1 MGTNS
6 QYLTTKYMVVARF
19 EVEGVVEKPDVIGAI
34 FGQTE
39 GLFGP
44 ELDLRELQKSGRIGR
59 IEILLD
65 SKQDKTFG
73 TITIPSSLDKSSTA
87 IIAAAIQSV
96 DRIGPCL
103 AKVILEK
110 VADIRE
116 DKRRQIL
123 DKAKDI
129 LRTWVVEESPSTD
142 EMVKQVSGVIRSSD
156 VVAYGPDR
164 LPAGPDVANSPSV
177 ILVEGRA
184 DIILLL
190 RCGIRNALAIEGTKI
205 PQTIIDIC
213 KTKETTAFLDGDRGG
228 DLILKELMQVA
239 PVDFLTRAPLGKEVE
254 ELTPKE
260 IMKCL
265 REKVPVENG
274 KQISQRPQPIEA
286 PYSPPIPRPP
296 PPVQVQLPQNLVA
309 KARELRGMLEGVLL
323 DQNMSEVARLPVS
336 ELASKLALP
345 KDNGGYQGVETI
357 VFDGVVTQR
366 VVDLAEEHGVKLIV
380 GDRIA
385 DLSRRPNSV
394 RIMTI
399 PEVAGAP

>member
-1 MGTNS
+1 
-6 QYLTTKYMVVARF
+6 MVVARF
-19 EVEGVVEKPDVIGAI
+19 DVEGVVEKPDVIGAI

-59 IEILLD
+59 IEIQLD
-65 SKQDKTFG
+65 SKQDKTYG
-73 TITIPSSLDKSSTA
+73 TITIPSSLDKTSTA

-103 AKVILEK
+103 AKVTLEK

-129 LRTWVVEESPSTD
+129 LRTWVVEDSPSTD
-142 EMVKQVSGVIRSSD
+142 EMVKQVSGIIRSSD
-156 VVAYGPDR
+156 VSSYGPDH
-164 LPAGPDVANSPSV
+164 LPSGPDVASSPSI

-184 DIILLL
+184 DVVLLL
-190 RCGIRNALAIEGTKI
+190 RCGIRNAVAIEGTKI
-205 PQTIIDIC
+205 PQTIIDLC

-239 PVDFLTRAPLGKEVE
+239 PVDYLTRAPLGKEVE

-265 REKVPVENG
+265 REKSPVETG
-274 KQISQRPQPIEA
+274 RQEQIPQRQVAQRVE
-286 PYSPPIPRPP
+286 PIPIQRP
-296 PPVQVQLPQNLVA
+296 PPVQLPPNLVL
-309 KARELRGMLEGVLL
+309 KARELRGTLEGILL
-323 DQNMSEVARLPVS
+323 DQNMGEIGRLPVS
-336 ELASKLALP
+336 ELASKLALSP
-345 KDNGGYQGVETI
+345 DNGGYQAVETI

-385 DLSRRPNSV
+385 ELTRRPASV
-394 RIMTI
+394 RIMTL

>member
-1 MGTNS
+1 LGTNS
-6 QYLTTKYMVVARF
+6 QYSTTKYMVVARF
-19 EVEGVVEKPDVIGAI
+19 DVEGVVEKPDVIGAI

-59 IEILLD
+59 IEIQLE
-65 SKQDKTFG
+65 SKQDRTYG

-87 IIAAAIQSV
+87 IIAAAVQSV

-103 AKVILEK
+103 AKVTLDK

-129 LRTWVVEESPSTD
+129 LRTWVVEDSPSTD

-156 VVAYGPDR
+156 VAAYGPDH
-164 LPAGPDVANSPSV
+164 LPAGPDVANSPSI

-184 DIILLL
+184 DVILLL
-190 RCGIRNALAIEGTKI
+190 RCGIRNAVAIEGTKI
-205 PQTIIDIC
+205 PQTIIDLC

-239 PVDFLTRAPLGKEVE
+239 PVDYLTRAPLGKEVE

-265 REKVPVENG
+265 REKSPVEAAR
-274 KQISQRPQPIEA
+274 QEQFPQRQVAQHVEPQPVQ
-286 PYSPPIPRPP
+286 RPP
-296 PPVQVQLPQNLVA
+296 PVQLPQNLVM
-309 KARELRGMLEGVLL
+309 KARELRGTLEGVLL
-323 DQNMSEVARLPVS
+323 DQNSGEIARLPVS
-336 ELASKLALP
+336 ELASKLALSP
-345 KDNGGYQGVETI
+345 DSGGYQAVDSI

-385 DLSRRPNSV
+385 ELTRRPTAV
-394 RIMTI
+394 RIMTL

>member
-1 MGTNS
+1 
-6 QYLTTKYMVVARF
+6 MVVARF
-19 EVEGVVEKPDVIGAI
+19 DVEGVVEKPDVIGAI

-59 IEILLD
+59 IEIQLD
-65 SKQDKTFG
+65 SKQDRTYG
-73 TITIPSSLDKSSTA
+73 TITIPSSLDKTSTA

-103 AKVILEK
+103 AKVTLDK

-129 LRTWVVEESPSTD
+129 LRTWVVEDSPSTD
-142 EMVKQVSGVIRSSD
+142 EMVKQVSGIIRSSD
-156 VVAYGPDR
+156 VASYGPDH
-164 LPAGPDVANSPSV
+164 LPAGPDVGSSPSI

-184 DIILLL
+184 DVVLLL
-190 RCGIRNALAIEGTKI
+190 RCGIRNAVAIEGTKI
-205 PQTIIDIC
+205 PQTIIDLC

-228 DLILKELMQVA
+228 ELILKELMQVA
-239 PVDFLTRAPLGKEVE
+239 PVDYLTRAPLGKEVE

-265 REKVPVENG
+265 REKSPVEAG
-274 KQISQRPQPIEA
+274 RQEQVPQRQVTQRVEA
-286 PYSPPIPRPP
+286 PVVQRPP
-296 PPVQVQLPQNLVA
+296 PVQLPQNLVL
-309 KARELRGMLEGVLL
+309 KARELRGTLEGVLL
-323 DQNMSEVARLPVS
+323 DQNMGEIARLPVS
-336 ELASKLALP
+336 ELASKLVLP
-345 KDNGGYQGVETI
+345 PDNGGYQAVETI

-366 VVDLAEEHGVKLIV
+366 VVDLAEEHGVKVIV

-385 DLSRRPNSV
+385 ELTRRPNSV
-394 RIMTI
+394 RIMTL

>member
-6 QYLTTKYMVVARF
+6 QYSTTKYMVVARF
-19 EVEGVVEKPDVIGAI
+19 DVEGVVEKPDVIGAI

-59 IEILLD
+59 IEIQLE
-65 SKQDKTFG
+65 SRQDRTYG
-73 TITIPSSLDKSSTA
+73 TITIPSSLDKTSTA

-103 AKVILEK
+103 AKVTLDK

-129 LRTWVVEESPSTD
+129 LRTWVVEDSPSTD
-142 EMVKQVSGVIRSSD
+142 EMVKQVSGIIRSSD
-156 VVAYGPDR
+156 VASYGPDH
-164 LPAGPDVANSPSV
+164 LPSGPDVATSPSI

-184 DIILLL
+184 DVILLL
-190 RCGIRNALAIEGTKI
+190 RCGIRNAIGIEGTKI
-205 PQTIIDIC
+205 PQTIIDLC

-239 PVDFLTRAPLGKEVE
+239 PVDYLTRAPLGKEVE

-265 REKVPVENG
+265 REKLPVEAG
-274 KQISQRPQPIEA
+274 KGQEPTPQRVPPQRIEA
-286 PYSPPIPRPP
+286 PLVQRAPP
-296 PPVQVQLPQNLVA
+296 PAPLQPELVA
-309 KARELRGMLEGVLL
+309 KARELRGTLEGILL
-323 DQNMSEVARLPVS
+323 DSSMSEIGRLPVS

-345 KDNGGYQGVETI
+345 PDNGGFQAVETI

-366 VVDLAEEHGVKLIV
+366 VVDLAEERGVKLIV

-385 DLSRRPNSV
+385 ELTRRPTTV
-394 RIMTI
+394 RIMTL

>member
-1 MGTNS
+1 
-6 QYLTTKYMVVARF
+6 MVVARF

-44 ELDLRELQKSGRIGR
+44 DLDLRELQKSGRIGR
-59 IEILLD
+59 IEIQLD

-73 TITIPSSLDKSSTA
+73 TITIPSSLDKTSTA

-103 AKVILEK
+103 AKVTLEK

-156 VVAYGPDR
+156 LVTYGPDH
-164 LPAGPDVANSPSV
+164 LPAGPDVATSPSI

-184 DIILLL
+184 DVILLL

-239 PVDFLTRAPLGKEVE
+239 PVDYLTRAPAGKEVE

-265 REKVPVENG
+265 REKTAVEFAKQPVTQRIEPPAV
-274 KQISQRPQPIEA
+274 QRPQA
-286 PYSPPIPRPP
+286 
-296 PPVQVQLPQNLVA
+296 VQLPQNLVA
-309 KARELRGMLEGVLL
+309 KARELRGTLEGVLL
-323 DQNMSEVARLPVS
+323 DQDLGEIARLPVS

-345 KDNGGYQGVETI
+345 ADNGGYKGVETI

-366 VVDLAEEHGVKLIV
+366 VLDLAEEHGVKLVV

-385 DLSRRPNSV
+385 ELTRRPSMV
-394 RIMTI
+394 RIMTL

>member
-1 MGTNS
+1 MI
-6 QYLTTKYMVVARF
+6 VARF
-19 EVEGVVEKPDVIGAI
+19 DVEGVVEKPDVIGAI

-44 ELDLRELQKSGRIGR
+44 DLDLRELQKSGRIGR
-59 IEILLD
+59 IEIQLE
-65 SKQDKTFG
+65 SRQDRTTG
-73 TITIPSSLDKSSTA
+73 AITIPSSLDKTSTA

-103 AKVILEK
+103 AKVTLEK

-116 DKRRQIL
+116 DKRKLIL

-129 LRTWVVEESPSTD
+129 LRTWVVEVSPSTD
-142 EMVKQVSGVIRSSD
+142 EMVKEVSGVIRGSD
-156 VVAYGPDR
+156 VVEYGPDH
-164 LPAGPDVANSPSV
+164 LPSGPEVSSSPSI

-184 DIILLL
+184 DIVLLL
-190 RCGIRNALAIEGTKI
+190 RCGIKNAVAIEGTKI
-205 PQTIIDIC
+205 PHTIIELC

-239 PVDFLTRAPLGKEVE
+239 PVDYVARAPLGKEVE

-265 REKVPVENG
+265 REKVPVEARTPPVG
-274 KQISQRPQPIEA
+274 QTFRRPEPAPVQR
-286 PYSPPIPRPP
+286 P
-296 PPVQVQLPQNLVA
+296 PPVQLPPNIVA
-309 KARELRGMLEGVLL
+309 KARELRGSLEGALL
-323 DQNMSEVARLPVS
+323 DQPLNEIARLPVS
-336 ELASKLALP
+336 ELAGKLT
-345 KDNGGYQGVETI
+345 DFQGVDTI

-366 VVDLAEEHGVKLIV
+366 LIDLAEERGVKMVI

-385 DLSRRPNSV
+385 DLTRRPGTIK
-394 RIMTI
+394 IMTL
-399 PEVAGAP
+399 PEVAGPPTA

>member
-1 MGTNS
+1 LGTNS
-6 QYLTTKYMVVARF
+6 QYSTTKYLVVARF

-59 IEILLD
+59 IEIQLE
-65 SKQDKTFG
+65 SKQDRTHG

-87 IIAAAIQSV
+87 IIAAAVQSV

-103 AKVILEK
+103 AKVTLEK

-164 LPAGPDVANSPSV
+164 LPAGPDVATNPSV

-190 RCGIRNALAIEGTKI
+190 RCGIRNAVAIEGTKI
-205 PQTIIDIC
+205 PQTIIDLC

-239 PVDFLTRAPLGKEVE
+239 PVDFVARAPVGREVE

-260 IMKCL
+260 LLRCL
-265 REKVPVENG
+265 RDKVPVEEE
-274 KQISQRPQPIEA
+274 KISQRPQPVEMVH
-286 PYSPPIPRPP
+286 PPPIQHPQLAPL
-296 PPVQVQLPQNLVA
+296 QLPQSLVI
-309 KARELRGMLEGVLL
+309 KARELRGTLEGVLL
-323 DQNMSEVARLPVS
+323 DQNMGEVARVPVS

-345 KDNGGYQGVETI
+345 RDSGGYQGVETI

-366 VVDLAEEHGVKLIV
+366 VLDLAEEHDVKLIV

-385 DLSRRPNSV
+385 ELSRRPSSI